1 MAEEAM
7 PGPVD
12 FVLIEFPTSAS
23 TTSTA
28 EALSALVD
36 AGVVRLYDI
45 VLIRKTGDGRCD
57 PVDLRAPLDG
67 VGIGF
72 EAFAGAQ
79 SGLFDDQD
87 IVKAGEALDAET
99 LAVLI
104 AYENAWAIP
113 FVTAA
118 HSAGGQLVASERVP
132 AQALI
137 DALEAAESAG

>member
-1 MAEEAM
+1 MAQEAM

-12 FVLIEFPTSAS
+12 FVLIEFPTKAS

-57 PVDLRAPLDG
+57 RVDLRAPLDG
-67 VGIGF
+67 VGNGF

>member
-1 MAEEAM
+1 
-7 PGPVD
+7 
-12 FVLIEFPTSAS
+12 
-23 TTSTA
+23 
-28 EALSALVD
+28 
-36 AGVVRLYDI
+36 VRLD
-45 VLIRKTGDGRCD
+45 VADPGDSG
-57 PVDLRAPLDG
+57 LDG
-67 VGIGF
+67 FSV
-72 EAFAGAQ
+72 FAGAQ

-104 AYENAWAIP
+104 AYENSWAVP